1 MATLKILF
9 WICFAIC
16 IYTYIGYGII
26 LYLLVLAKRLIKGR
40 PKRLALPG
48 DSELPDVAFMVCA
61 FNEEDII
68 EMKMQNIHELD
79 YPKEKLHI
87 IWVTDGS
94 TDNTNERLKAYPDV
108 EVVYSPERR
117 GKTAAL
123 NHGFSLVKSEITV
136 MTDANTL
143 VNREAIR
150 EIVRCMQDPKVACV
164 AGEKRVMSRQEGEI
178 AAEGAQKE
186 KVSQAAAEGAKKE
199 KVSQAAAE
207 GEGLYWKYESTLK
220 RLDSELYS
228 TMGAAGEL
236 NAIRTELY
244 EPMPETALL
253 DDFVMSMKL
262 VKQGYR
268 IAYTSKAYAMEYGSA
283 NLEEESKRKRR
294 IAAGGLQSS
303 WWLRDMMNPFNTT
316 KRVAFQFVSHR
327 VLRWSITPI
336 ALIALVPLNVA
347 LVMMKAGTVYTIVW
361 ILQILFYLAA
371 FGGYLL
377 DQHGKRNK
385 LLYVPYYFLFMNI
398 NVFRGMRYLKTHKGG
413 GTWEKAKRG

>member
-1 MATLKILF
+1 VTTLKILF
-9 WICFAIC
+9 WICLVIC
-16 IYTYIGYGII
+16 VYTYVGYGII
-26 LYLLVLAKRLIKGR
+26 LYLLVLAKRLIKGK
-40 PKRLALPG
+40 PKQLELPA

-61 FNEEDII
+61 FNEEDVV

-87 IWVTDGS
+87 VWVTDGS
-94 TDNTNERLKAYPDV
+94 TDNTNERLQAYPDV
-108 EVVYSPERR
+108 EIVFSPERR

-123 NHGFSLVKSEITV
+123 NHGISQVKSEITV

-164 AGEKRVMSRQEGEI
+164 AGEKRVMSRHEGEI
-178 AAEGAQKE
+178 
-186 KVSQAAAEGAKKE
+186 
-199 KVSQAAAE
+199 AAE

-228 TMGAAGEL
+228 AMGAAGEL
-236 NAIRTELY
+236 NAIRTSLY

-262 VKQGYR
+262 VEQGYK
-268 IAYTSKAYAMEYGSA
+268 INYSSNAYAMEYGSA

-303 WWLRDMMNPFNTT
+303 WWLRSMMNPFKNFT
-316 KRVAFQFVSHR
+316 VAFQFVSHR

-336 ALIALVPLNVA
+336 AMLALIPLNVA
-347 LVMMKAGTVYTIVW
+347 LIMMKAGTVYTVIW

-377 DQHGKRNK
+377 EQHGHKNK

-398 NVFRGMRYLKTHKGG
+398 NVFRGMRYLKTHQGG